1 MLQIEAMLEPL
12 VSFHNARASVMQ
24 RDKTYDR
31 KARRIKQS
39 DHQHE
44 DALLVVAVRASR
56 TE

>member
-39 DHQHE
+39 GHQHE